1 VSVSAE
7 RWAQIKSVLA
17 NAMELPTDERERF
30 VEQACGDDM
39 PLRSEVH
46 SLLSAA
52 DGPTPFAHVLAADST
67 NKSVATSDSVSEL
80 LTLALGHQ
88 YEIIRELGRGGMGAV
103 YLAREKALERL
114 VAIKVLRPE
123 LAASPESRERFR
135 REARIAANLSHPGI
149 LQLHTFGEI
158 TGVWYFVMSYV
169 RGETLADVL
178 RRRGRLPPNEAH
190 QILIE
195 LADALACAHR
205 YHVVHRDIK
214 PANVLIDAE
223 SGRAVLADFG
233 ISKIGGMGDKL
244 TASGAV
250 LGTPHYMS
258 PEQTVAGSD
267 VDERS
272 DIYSLGAVG
281 YSMLCGREPFT
292 GENVGQLMYARLV
305 RDPDPIGIVNPAVPK
320 TLADIVMKCLARD
333 RLNRWESADALR
345 TALVDA
351 AAGAD
356 ERLPEG
362 IRDIPSFGP
371 FALVWLAGW
380 SAFALLTPGP
390 IQRALLVLVA
400 LMVPFGLGLH
410 VWLLAGRSVGFTQMI
425 RVALRPPEWWTMY
438 WPQSLRRNSDMWPR
452 LPLAARFCRTA
463 LSAFFVFV
471 PGAIVV
477 GELFDPLPG
486 SVSASAL
493 LGLEIVTIAITIAG
507 LTGGYLWSKRQSLD
521 MSDTLRL
528 MIGPTGF
535 SSGWNKPSM
544 TRVLSRASGQVRAP
558 DPGDPLDY
566 RRAIGELLPRLPN
579 QLESFRLEALD
590 LAERMADML
599 QRQSGEVIAM
609 ERDAGPAETE
619 RLQSRLA
626 ALGEGSSDD
635 TRERADLRKLLQT
648 ELEVVW
654 RMRDRLEIASRHRAH
669 RFELLRSL
677 YSILCDACERGQDAR
692 QADDYPARARV
703 VCDEMKRELDSSA
716 LS

>member
-1 VSVSAE
+1 MSVSAE
-7 RWAQIKSVLA
+7 RWALIKSVLVE
-17 NAMELPTDERERF
+17 AMELPTEQRESF
-30 VEQACGDDM
+30 VERSCGDDVS
-39 PLRSEVH
+39 LRSEVD
-46 SLLSAA
+46 SLLRAA
-52 DGPTPFAHVLAADST
+52 DGPTPFAPVITSPT
-67 NKSVATSDSVSEL
+67 YNSSVTSDSVSQL
-80 LTLALGHQ
+80 LGLALGHQ
-88 YEIIRELGRGGMGAV
+88 YEIIREIGRGGMGAV

-158 TGVWYFVMSYV
+158 RGVWYFVMSYV
-169 RGETLADVL
+169 RGETLADLL
-178 RRRGRLPPNEAH
+178 RRRGKLPASEAH

-195 LADALACAHR
+195 LADAVACAHR

-233 ISKIGGMGDKL
+233 ISKIGGLGDKL

-258 PEQTVAGSD
+258 PEQTMAGSD

-292 GENVGQLMYARLV
+292 GENAGQVMLARLI
-305 RDPDPIGIVNPAVPK
+305 RDPEPISTVNPAVPGP
-320 TLADIVMKCLARD
+320 LADIVMKCLARD
-333 RLNRWESADALR
+333 RQNRWESADILR
-345 TALVDA
+345 RTLEEA
-351 AAGAD
+351 AAGSD

-371 FALVWLAGW
+371 FALMWFIGW
-380 SAFALLTPGP
+380 TAFAVLTPRFA
-390 IQRALLVLVA
+390 IERALLVVIA

-410 VWLLAGRSVGFTQMI
+410 VWLLAGRSVRFTQMV

-452 LPLAARFCRTA
+452 LPFAARFCRIA
-463 LSAFFVFV
+463 LSAFFLFV
-471 PGAIVV
+471 PGAMVI
-477 GELFDPLPG
+477 GQLLDAKPG
-486 SVSASAL
+486 DFLSSAL
-493 LGLEIVTIAITIAG
+493 VGLEVITIALTVAG
-507 LTGGYLWSKRQSLD
+507 LVGGYVWSKRQSLG

-535 SSGWNKPSM
+535 SSGWNKPAM
-544 TRVLSRASGQVRAP
+544 TKVLMPAHNHVRAP
-558 DPGDPLDY
+558 DPDDPLDY
-566 RRAIGELLPRLPN
+566 RRAIAELMPRLPN
-579 QLESFRLEALD
+579 ELGNFRLEALD
-590 LAERMADML
+590 LADRMADML

-626 ALGEGSSDD
+626 ALGEGSSED
-635 TRERADLRKLLQT
+635 TAERADLRKLLQT
-648 ELEVVW
+648 ELELVW
-654 RMRDRLEIASRHRAH
+654 RMRDRLEIASRRRAH
-669 RFELLRSL
+669 RLELLRSL
-677 YSILCDACERGQDAR
+677 YSILCDACESEQGSNQSDS
-692 QADDYPARARV
+692 YPARARV
-703 VCDEMKRELDSSA
+703 ICDEMKRDLESSA
-716 LS
+716 FN

>member
-1 VSVSAE
+1 
-7 RWAQIKSVLA
+7 
-17 NAMELPTDERERF
+17 
-30 VEQACGDDM
+30 
-39 PLRSEVH
+39 
-46 SLLSAA
+46 
-52 DGPTPFAHVLAADST
+52 
-67 NKSVATSDSVSEL
+67 
-80 LTLALGHQ
+80 
-88 YEIIRELGRGGMGAV
+88 
-103 YLAREKALERL
+103 
-114 VAIKVLRPE
+114 
-123 LAASPESRERFR
+123 
-135 REARIAANLSHPGI
+135 
-149 LQLHTFGEI
+149 
-158 TGVWYFVMSYV
+158 
-169 RGETLADVL
+169 
-178 RRRGRLPPNEAH
+178 
-190 QILIE
+190 
-195 LADALACAHR
+195 
-205 YHVVHRDIK
+205 
-214 PANVLIDAE
+214 
-223 SGRAVLADFG
+223 
-233 ISKIGGMGDKL
+233 
-244 TASGAV
+244 
-250 LGTPHYMS
+250 
-258 PEQTVAGSD
+258 
-267 VDERS
+267 
-272 DIYSLGAVG
+272 
-281 YSMLCGREPFT
+281 
-292 GENVGQLMYARLV
+292 
-305 RDPDPIGIVNPAVPK
+305 
-320 TLADIVMKCLARD
+320 
-333 RLNRWESADALR
+333 
-345 TALVDA
+345 
-351 AAGAD
+351 
-356 ERLPEG
+356 
-362 IRDIPSFGP
+362 
-371 FALVWLAGW
+371 
-380 SAFALLTPGP
+380 
-390 IQRALLVLVA
+390 
-400 LMVPFGLGLH
+400 
-410 VWLLAGRSVGFTQMI
+410 
-425 RVALRPPEWWTMY
+425 
-438 WPQSLRRNSDMWPR
+438 
-452 LPLAARFCRTA
+452 LAARFCRTA

-677 YSILCDACERGQDAR
+677 YSILCDACERGQDAG